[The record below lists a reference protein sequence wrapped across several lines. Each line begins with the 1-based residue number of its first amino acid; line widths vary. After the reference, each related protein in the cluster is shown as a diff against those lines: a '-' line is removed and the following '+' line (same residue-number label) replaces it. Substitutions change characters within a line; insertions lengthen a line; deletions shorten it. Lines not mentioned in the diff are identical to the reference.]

1 MREDMRYPAQDY
13 PKKRRSPFKEWS
25 PSIHYAQFQ
34 RMPTGALPERRLYD
48 FELLYVCQGEAV
60 TTMYG
65 QRHTIEAGQLI
76 FLPSG
81 VYHQNEVVSK
91 PDARFL
97 GIHFDFF
104 DELDIQTEADMI
116 VNEARL
122 EPDKFASEGVLD
134 SLPPL
139 SSRIIYAP
147 PLPCVQ
153 MMERV
158 VDEFTLRPAGY
169 ELVCKGLMLDILI
182 QLLRSRPSRTLAET
196 SPHDTR
202 LLELMGQIEQAPAK
216 DWSNKV
222 IAEKLMLSVDHTAK
236 LFKRL
241 AGMPPSEYVQSI
253 RHREAR
259 RLLRESDLS
268 IEMVGA
274 QVGYADIHYFSRI
287 FRRLEGISA
296 TEYRKLS
303 RIL

>member
-1 MREDMRYPAQDY
+1 MYPPQEQDY
-13 PKKRRSPFKEWS
+13 PRKRQAPAKAWS

-34 RMPTGALPERRLYD
+34 RMPTGALPARRLYD

-65 QRHTIEAGQLI
+65 QRHPIEAGQLI

-81 VYHQNEVVSK
+81 VYHQNEVVSR
-91 PDARFL
+91 PDAKFL

-104 DELDIQTEADMI
+104 DELNIQTEADMI

-122 EPDKFASEGVLD
+122 APEKFASEGVLD
-134 SLPPL
+134 HLPPL
-139 SSRIIYAP
+139 SSRTIYTP
-147 PLPCVQ
+147 PVPCVQ

-182 QLLRSRPSRTLAET
+182 QLLRSRPARTLADS
-196 SPHDTR
+196 SPHDAK
-202 LLELMGQIEQAPAK
+202 LYELIAQMEQAPAE

-222 IAEKLMLSVDHTAK
+222 IAERLMLSLDHAAK
-236 LFKRL
+236 LFKQL
-241 AGMPPSEYVQSI
+241 TGMPPSEYVQSI

-274 QVGYADIHYFSRI
+274 HVGYADIHYFSRI
-287 FRRLEGISA
+287 FRRLEGITA